1 MDEKENWT
9 NPVAKTER
17 PSGQPWPSDNSDL
30 DEGRIT
36 ANGVGLRYGEIVA
49 LDQIAQRFDLARNAL
64 IRLAVRRLILAW
76 RSGELDLDSMA
87 EAKPPARQPRRR
99 LRMPRE

>member
-1 MDEKENWT
+1 MVEKENWT
-9 NPVAKTER
+9 NPVAKKER

-76 RSGELDLDSMA
+76 RSGDLDIDSMA
-87 EAKPPARQPRRR
+87 EVKPPAKQPHRR